1 MPPPQPFEWKNLNAL
16 SDLELDPENP
26 RLSRRYRGK
35 DQAGLIEAMIAQ
47 FDVLSLAEAIASAGF
62 LEFDPIAGYSVEGGM
77 VRIREGNR
85 RVAAAKLLLEP
96 TLAPLRYQRAC
107 GALSDSVTPET
118 RRDLE
123 SLRVQV
129 WDNPDSIELTAYIGY
144 RHVTGVRPWPPVE
157 KARYIADLIESE
169 SLSYKQVAD
178 RIGSKPRHVER
189 HYLAYQMVEQG
200 ISEEV
205 PGAENMEDSFGVLL
219 RALQAKGIPEFLGI
233 NYTGVSKAAISPVP
247 NQHHHD
253 FTDFVRWTFGTDESP
268 KVVGDSRLITRWAT
282 ILGSEPAVAYLRRT
296 AQPDFNRAWERSGG
310 ESATVTEMLLV
321 AADNLRE
328 AVPIVADHASEPEV
342 LAAATECARFFNRL
356 AKEIPAILDPAGS
369 GQPNA

>member
-1 MPPPQPFEWKNLNAL
+1 MPPPQPFEWKNLDAL
-16 SDLELDPENP
+16 TELELDPENP

-35 DQAGLIEAMIAQ
+35 AQPELIEAMISQ

-62 LEFDPIAGYSVEGGM
+62 LEFDPIAGYPVEGGT

-85 RVAAAKLLLEP
+85 RVAAAKLLLDP
-96 TLAPLRYQRAC
+96 SLAPVRYQRAFEE
-107 GALSDSVTPET
+107 LSARVTAET
-118 RRDLE
+118 RLALK
-123 SLRVQV
+123 SLPVQV
-129 WDNPDSIELTAYIGY
+129 WTDPTSVELTAYIGY

-169 SLSYKQVAD
+169 SLTYKQVAD

-189 HYLAYQMVEQG
+189 HYLAYHMVEQG
-200 ISEEV
+200 ISEDV
-205 PGAENMEDSFGVLL
+205 PGADKMEDSFGVLL

-233 NYTGVSKAAISPVP
+233 EYTGVTGDATSPVP
-247 NQHHHD
+247 TDHHDD
-253 FTDFVRWTFGTDESP
+253 FTDFVRWTFGTDDSP
-268 KVVGDSRLITRWAT
+268 KVLGDSRLITRWAT
-282 ILGSEPAVAYLRRT
+282 ILGSAPAVAYLRRT
-296 AQPDFNRAWERSGG
+296 PEPDFNRAWERSGG

-342 LAAATECARFFNRL
+342 LAAATECSRFFNRL
-356 AKEIPAILDPAGS
+356 AKEIPAILEPTGS
-369 GQPNA
+369 GQMNA